1 MHFTDHPDTSLC
13 LQMKLRAVLLL
24 PTPCCARTNR
34 TARLGAV
41 PQRASSAECLLGKG
55 LEEERKGA

>member
-1 MHFTDHPDTSLC
+1 
-13 LQMKLRAVLLL
+13 MKLRAVLLL